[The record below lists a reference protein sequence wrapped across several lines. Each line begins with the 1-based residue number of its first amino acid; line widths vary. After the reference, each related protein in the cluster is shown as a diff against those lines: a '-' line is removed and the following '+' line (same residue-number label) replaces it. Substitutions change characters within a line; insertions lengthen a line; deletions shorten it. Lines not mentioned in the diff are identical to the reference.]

1 MPSGTSQTLT
11 TTVKAPTLLLG
22 VASNVL
28 VSTFS
33 VFGQPGNPNP
43 NNRIL
48 SVSTAGDAA
57 DRHHYSPWRPP

>member
-11 TTVKAPTLLLG
+11 NIVKAPTLLLG

-33 VFGQPGNPNP
+33 VFGQPGDPNT
-43 NNRIL
+43 NN
-48 SVSTAGDAA
+48 SFA
-57 DRHHYSPWRPP
+57 